1 MDILIIFIVIHLILR
16 VLCVVGILRSYPPH
30 MQAFQVKRAPKDEVH
45 SIIGFCFVFIVILGV
60 LRSSSSM
67 QAFQVKELLRM
78 RFMIVIILLSVFAS
92 FSSSFSSSHSPCS
105 VHPLHTTY
113 VASDKDFQ
121 GFFKAFS
128 RIFLKFLSLD
138 LKCQCRQPCIS
149 FGRGN
154 TVMPGR
160 AE

>member
-1 MDILIIFIVIHLILR
+1 MRFILLSVFASFSSSFWAFFAH
-16 VLCVVGILRSYPPH
+16 PPH
-30 MQAFQVKRAPKDEVH
+30 
-45 SIIGFCFVFIVILGV
+45 
-60 LRSSSSM
+60 M

-128 RIFLKFLSLD
+128 RIFLKFLSLVWMSVPAA
-138 LKCQCRQPCIS
+138 LYFFRTREYS
-149 FGRGN
+149 FD
-154 TVMPGR
+154 
-160 AE
+160 AELSC